1 MMLVWR
7 KNILAVEK
15 ASAKALRQA
24 LPGVCEE
31 QLGGQGVCSKV
42 SKWER
47 IEDEW
52 GRGWG
57 PGYAGPRGSG
67 KDVRF

>member
-1 MMLVWR
+1 MKMVWR

-47 IEDEW
+47 
-52 GRGWG
+52 
-57 PGYAGPRGSG
+57 
-67 KDVRF
+67 V